1 MPEQDTATKPVTFL
15 GIKMKAR
22 PAGTNTGKEVPEK
35 NANIVSRTLFS
46 WMTPLL
52 VVRLSPV
59 FSLRAFADIVRFP
72 PTKQTGVTRPVS
84 LVLLACVGL
93 DCGGD
98 RCPRGTS
105 IWMCYVDRDPL
116 ASTSSCS
123 ARARR
128 YLVSVCSLTPQVH
141 TTCRTPCGTASP
153 PCLRP
158 RPCSEAAAAGNL
170 RLASSADRRPP
181 SSRWKTYLGLGVGLR
196 CSPLSG
202 RWTNSLKNKEPLLS
216 L

>member
-1 MPEQDTATKPVTFL
+1 MWTSLRQPFLSPVNTHPTPPHPDPTSSPSAMPEQDTATKPATFL

-128 YLVSVCSLTPQVH
+128 YLVSVCSLTPPGPH
-141 TTCRTPCGTASP
+141 DLSHPLWD
-153 PCLRP
+153 CLT
-158 RPCSEAAAAGNL
+158 S
-170 RLASSADRRPP
+170 
-181 SSRWKTYLGLGVGLR
+181 
-196 CSPLSG
+196 LS
-202 RWTNSLKNKEPLLS
+202 
-216 L
+216 